1 MSLEVKQLTKRYKN
15 QKALDA
21 ISFKAQSGQVLGFL
35 GPNGAGKSTT
45 MKIASGYLL
54 PDEGDVLIQG
64 LSVVEQPKAVSKMIG
79 YLPEHNPLYL
89 DMYVKEFLGFVA
101 GLYDLKGKNAKDQVK
116 SIVERCGLGPEQHKK
131 IGQLS
136 KGYRQRV
143 GLAKALVHDPEVIIL
158 DEPTTGLDP
167 NQLVEIRNLIKDI
180 GRDKTLILSTHIMQE
195 VEAICDKVV
204 IIHKGSIVAQDLL
217 RNLKTDTGLVS
228 LVIETEES
236 LEKSWFDQLP
246 AVLEIRVV
254 KNNEW
259 EFLTED
265 AVQLRK
271 ELLSVVQERDLSLLS
286 LRKQEKNLETIFRQL
301 TQD

>member
-1 MSLEVKQLTKRYKN
+1 M
-15 QKALDA
+15 
-21 ISFKAQSGQVLGFL
+21 
-35 GPNGAGKSTT
+35 
-45 MKIASGYLL
+45 
-54 PDEGDVLIQG
+54 
-64 LSVVEQPKAVSKMIG
+64 
-79 YLPEHNPLYL
+79 
-89 DMYVKEFLGFVA
+89 
-101 GLYDLKGKNAKDQVK
+101 
-116 SIVERCGLGPEQHKK
+116 
-131 IGQLS
+131 
-136 KGYRQRV
+136 
-143 GLAKALVHDPEVIIL
+143 IIL

>member
-1 MSLEVKQLTKRYKN
+1 MSLEVQQLTKRYKS

-54 PDEGDVLIQG
+54 PDEGDVYIHG
-64 LSVVEQPKAVSKMIG
+64 VSVLENPKAVSKMIG

-89 DMYVKEFLGFVA
+89 DMYVKEFLGFMA
-101 GLYDLKGKNAKDQVK
+101 GLYDLKGKNAKDQVNT
-116 SIVERCGLGPEQHKK
+116 IVERCGLGAEQHKK

-143 GLAKALVHDPEVIIL
+143 GLAKALVHDPAVIIL

-167 NQLVEIRNLIKDI
+167 NQLVEIRKLIKEI
-180 GRDKTLILSTHIMQE
+180 GKDKTLILSTHIMQE

-204 IIHKGSIVAQDLL
+204 IIHKGEIVAQDLL
-217 RNLKTDTGLVS
+217 QNLKTEKGLTS
-228 LVIETEES
+228 LFLETEEP
-236 LEKSWFDQLP
+236 LEESWFVRLP
-246 AVLEIRVV
+246 AVRQIQLL
-254 KNNEW
+254 KTNEA
-259 EFLTED
+259 EFITPD
-265 AVQLRK
+265 ATQLRK
-271 ELLSVVQERDLSLLS
+271 EVLAVVQEKSLSLLS

>member
-1 MSLEVKQLTKRYKN
+1 
-15 QKALDA
+15 
-21 ISFKAQSGQVLGFL
+21 
-35 GPNGAGKSTT
+35 
-45 MKIASGYLL
+45 
-54 PDEGDVLIQG
+54 
-64 LSVVEQPKAVSKMIG
+64 
-79 YLPEHNPLYL
+79 
-89 DMYVKEFLGFVA
+89 
-101 GLYDLKGKNAKDQVK
+101 
-116 SIVERCGLGPEQHKK
+116 
-131 IGQLS
+131 
-136 KGYRQRV
+136 
-143 GLAKALVHDPEVIIL
+143 HDPEVIIL

-236 LEKSWFDQLP
+236 LEKSWFDQLT